1 MYSLVRE
8 EGEFLLKREM
18 DIKSGKIEATL
29 GNLFEFDKTLF
40 PVKSNTVLH
49 VAYND
54 SYVLSLHIQS
64 EKDGSITIGYY
75 PYALF
80 LENIDTKDHLVNM
93 MIRAGIIESADKYNY
108 AISFTPEVYAML

>member
-54 SYVLSLHIQS
+54 SYALSLHIKS
-64 EKDGSITIGYY
+64 EKDGTITIGYY
-75 PYALF
+75 PYSIN
-80 LENIDTKDHLVNM
+80 ENIDTKDHLVNM
-93 MIRAGIIESADKYNY
+93 MIRAGIIENVDKYNY